1 MAELKTFLFT
11 DICRSVDLKNEMV
24 GRSATERDLAFIE
37 TILTPHRGRIEAHLE
52 QHGGRVVSTAGDGHF
67 LVFSNTV
74 DAAQWAIE
82 VQQSHRDD
90 PIVTPSGG
98 KVEVRIS
105 VHVGVPQI
113 DPADADN
120 FVGKTVDYAS
130 RLNDYASGGQILVS
144 RSVMAI
150 LDDVGLDGILLH
162 LHGRRPL
169 KGIGRVEVHELIY
182 EDSDPRPMRMRPTEH
197 HSDREWTVVPAT
209 ELYGGSDSS
218 KPDDSAIG
226 SLAPETPLKRVG
238 NYQLEE
244 LVGSGGM
251 GDVYKARHIQFGRS
265 RAVKVIKPQF
275 VATGHQEIIRR
286 FYHEIKAIGSLEHK
300 NIVVAIDSSAP
311 ADRIHYLV
319 MEYIQGVG
327 LHELVQQHGPL
338 DVADACEIIRQ
349 AARGL
354 QYIHGHGMVHRD
366 IKPSNLMLTL
376 VEGDDLGGAVS
387 PGKQGPMIRQGDE
400 AITDLANGGESLGGK
415 RGLVKIL
422 DLGLALLT
430 TDSEERL
437 TRLENHAMGTG
448 MYMSPEQW
456 ITTSVDIRADIYSLG
471 CTLYH
476 LLAGSPPFYHSD
488 LKPEVAHEKSK
499 IPPIRAPQQIP
510 RKLWDILRK
519 MLAKNAQDRY
529 STPAE
534 VATALAPLT
543 SGHQL
548 VRLARAYGEADQE
561 SPSLISTRPETSTRV
576 DTRSRLSSSPSSRAS
591 SGFPRRILLWLGGT
605 VLLAG
610 LVTGLLAA
618 GFWWRPQVN
627 PTVALV
633 RDEIATLPGLN
644 GQWWFHETPWF
655 TPVIRG
661 QFIDAID
668 SGRRPIGDI
677 AVDRLGPLL
686 RTDQVPQLYGAMEQV
701 SEQLQSRLTKPQRAI
716 GRCLEKAMHTLG
728 SPYRAPYEQALTDTL
743 DQLDKLASPRASDL
757 HLAAVLHHA
766 LAQWKEAETRYQE
779 ALAASTDEP
788 AKRLRPL
795 ILLDYARMQLDSKK
809 YDAAISHFTEA
820 RSLSPS
826 PLLSMISLCLEAE
839 AGYRSSRDP
848 RLTHPLKLMAKAS
861 SQSPLGPNHPLRAYL
876 LERQG
881 WILNEAW
888 RFSDAIESFDASK
901 RIIARQI
908 KLKPL
913 ANQQIPVL
921 EIWAR
926 QGEATAI
933 NFRDGPDAA
942 NLAYRQLV
950 DQIDRTLNYAQDAP
964 QRFQQL
970 TASQR
975 QQFRERLPSICLR
988 LGDCYL
994 RPSRA
999 AEDQPARWDQAAFWY
1014 GRCINDCIDL
1024 NWEMTDRRARWVIDW
1039 RYKQCLPAALSGQ
1052 LDRAQ
1057 QLYQQTEQR
1066 ENELFRAETLLPLHR
1081 KTFAFTKH
1089 LASALIFMARTDA
1102 DLEMGRTGQ
1111 AVRTD
1116 PQEGKWQDN
1125 GLETLLAEVLELK
1138 TYQLGRHKLGNYVLA
1153 VEQLAP
1159 RLVQQPEQ
1167 IRKLASHFHNQ
1178 FVIYSKTGGQFE
1190 MLPYLQP
1197 TIDTLRAALEQAM
1210 QTDQD
1215 PMVRETHPGLKF
1227 QLENLDTMLDASG
1240 REATPQRKTH

>member
-82 VQQSHRDD
+82 VQQSHRDN
-90 PIVTPSGG
+90 PVVTPGGG

-113 DPADADN
+113 DPAAPDN

-150 LDDVGLDGILLH
+150 LDDVGLEGIQLH
-162 LHGRRPL
+162 LHGRRHL

-182 EDSDPRPMRMRPTEH
+182 EGSDPRPMRLRPTQH

-209 ELYGGSDSS
+209 ELFAGSDSS
-218 KPDDSAIG
+218 KPGD
-226 SLAPETPLKRVG
+226 LATGPQALETPLKRIG

-251 GDVYKARHIQFGRS
+251 GDVYKARHIQFGRI

-286 FYHEIKAIGSLEHK
+286 FYHEIKAIGALENK
-300 NIVVAIDSSAP
+300 YIVVAIDSSAP

-327 LHELVQQHGPL
+327 LHKLVEEHGPL
-338 DVADACEIIRQ
+338 EVPDACEIVRQ

-354 QYIHGHGMVHRD
+354 QYIHGHAMVHRD

-376 VEGDDLGGAVS
+376 VAGDDADGL
-387 PGKQGPMIRQGDE
+387 
-400 AITDLANGGESLGGK
+400 LANGKSQDETTTEPTSDAQ
-415 RGLVKIL
+415 GLVKIL

-437 TRLENHAMGTG
+437 TRLENRAMGTG

-456 ITTSVDIRADIYSLG
+456 RTTSVDIRADIYSLG

-476 LLAGSPPFYHSD
+476 LLAGTPPFYDSD
-488 LKPEVAHEKSK
+488 LKPEIAHEKLK
-499 IPPIRAPQQIP
+499 IPPIHASRHVP

-519 MLAKNAQDRY
+519 MLAKNAQDRHQ
-529 STPAE
+529 TPAE
-534 VATALAPLT
+534 VATALAAFA

-548 VRLARAYGEADQE
+548 ARLARSYGEAERE
-561 SPSLISTRPETSTRV
+561 SPSPISTRPETATRV
-576 DTRSRLSSSPSSRAS
+576 DTRSRQSSSPARLS
-591 SGFPRRILLWLGGT
+591 SGFRRRMLLWLGGIG
-605 VLLAG
+605 LATG
-610 LVTGLLAA
+610 LVATGH
-618 GFWWRPQVN
+618 WWRARVDP
-627 PTVALV
+627 AASLV

-644 GQWWFHETPWF
+644 GEWWIRETPWF
-655 TPVIRG
+655 TPVIRSQLFEAMNSG
-661 QFIDAID
+661 Q
-668 SGRRPIGDI
+668 RRLGDI
-677 AVDRLGPLL
+677 SVDRLGQLQ
-686 RTDQVPQLYGAMEQV
+686 RTDQVPQLYQAIQQLT
-701 SEQLQSRLTKPQRAI
+701 EQLQPRLPKPQRVI
-716 GRCLEKAMHTLG
+716 LRCLEKATDTLG
-728 SPYRAPYEQALTDTL
+728 SPYRAPYEQALTNTL
-743 DQLDKLASPRASDL
+743 NQLDALATPSVPDL
-757 HLAAVLHHA
+757 HLSAVLHHA
-766 LAQWKEAETRYQE
+766 LAHWQEAETRYQA
-779 ALAASTDEP
+779 ALDACADQP
-788 AKRLRPL
+788 AYPLRPL
-795 ILLDYARMQLDSKK
+795 ILLDYARMQLDSKN
-809 YDAAISHFTEA
+809 YDAAISNFAEV
-820 RSLSPS
+820 RSISAS
-826 PLLSMISLCLEAE
+826 PLLSMISHCLEAE
-839 AGYRSSRDP
+839 AGYRGSSDP
-848 RLTHPLKLMAKAS
+848 RLTHPLKQMAQAS
-861 SQSPLGPNHPLRAYL
+861 DQSPLGPNHPLRAYL

-888 RFSDAIESFDASK
+888 RFSQAIESFAGSR
-901 RIIARQI
+901 RIIAQQMA
-908 KLKPL
+908 LTPV
-913 ANQQIPVL
+913 ANRQIPVL
-921 EIWAR
+921 EIWSR

-942 NLAYRQLV
+942 SLVYRQLV
-950 DQIDRTLNYAQDAP
+950 DEIDRTLNYADDAP
-964 QRFQQL
+964 QRFGQL
-970 TASQR
+970 TPSQR

-994 RPSRA
+994 RPPPTAS
-999 AEDQPARWDQAAFWY
+999 DQAQRWEQAARWY

-1024 NWEMTDRRARWVIDW
+1024 NWEEADRRARWVIDW

-1057 QLYQQTEQR
+1057 QLYRQTEQR
-1066 ENELFRAETLLPLHR
+1066 ENELLHAGTLLPTHQN
-1081 KTFAFTKH
+1081 TFAFTKH
-1089 LASALIFMARTDA
+1089 LAAALLFMAQTDA
-1102 DLEMGRTGQ
+1102 DREANQSGPADRLKHQQGTEKQRDTARGSTRPENLPVGTSQVGKLCPGGRTVGATTGAATGTAAPTGLSFPQ
-1111 AVRTD
+1111 SIRHLLQNWRTARIVALPATDHRRVVRC
-1116 PQEGKWQDN
+1116 
-1125 GLETLLAEVLELK
+1125 LET
-1138 TYQLGRHKLGNYVLA
+1138 
-1153 VEQLAP
+1153 
-1159 RLVQQPEQ
+1159 RL
-1167 IRKLASHFHNQ
+1167 R
-1178 FVIYSKTGGQFE
+1178 
-1190 MLPYLQP
+1190 
-1197 TIDTLRAALEQAM
+1197 
-1210 QTDQD
+1210 
-1215 PMVRETHPGLKF
+1215 
-1227 QLENLDTMLDASG
+1227 
-1240 REATPQRKTH
+1240 